1 MGVIPALIRK
11 LPSLPMNIL
20 HVYKAAL
27 PHSMG
32 GVEQV
37 IHQLAKG
44 AAEKGANVEVLA
56 LNRGP
61 REVVD
66 GGGYKV
72 HYQPTLFEVAST
84 PFSLKAFY
92 KFRELSQKADII
104 HYHYPYPFADLLH
117 LTCCPSK
124 PSIVTYH
131 SDVVRQRKLL
141 KLYKPL
147 QKRFLSSVDQII
159 ATSPNYVQT
168 SGTLQEYADKVSVI
182 PLGLEES
189 NYPEPPANKL
199 DYWKKRVGGK
209 FFLFIGVLRYYKGLH
224 ILLDALKGVDY
235 PTVIIGTGPEE
246 NALKQKAN
254 EYGLKNIHFLGHV
267 SDEDKVTLLKLC
279 YAFVFPSHL
288 RSEAFGLSL
297 VEAAMFGEPMI
308 SCEIGTGTSYINV
321 HGETGYV
328 IKPRDSVDL
337 AQCMLMLWKDEIKIR
352 QFGEASRKRYIL
364 AFKSSIMLEN
374 YMGLYEKFV

>member
-1 MGVIPALIRK
+1 VEVTPALIRK
-11 LPSLPMNIL
+11 LPSLSMNIL
-20 HVYKAAL
+20 HLYKAAL

-44 AAEKGANVEVLA
+44 AVEKGANVEVLA

-61 REVVD
+61 RDVVD

-72 HYQPTLFEVAST
+72 YYQPTLFEVAST

-92 KFRELSQKADII
+92 KFRELSKKADII

-117 LTCCPSK
+117 LGCCPRK

-131 SDVVRQRKLL
+131 SDIVRQRKLL

-147 QKRFLSSVDQII
+147 QKRFLSSMDRIV

-168 SGTLQEYADKVSVI
+168 SETLQDYVDKVSVI

-189 NYPEPPANKL
+189 SYPEPSIERL
-199 DYWKKRVGGK
+199 DHWKKRVGSK

-224 ILLDALKGVDY
+224 ILLDALKEADY

-246 NALKQKAN
+246 NTLKQKAN

-267 SDEDKVTLLKLC
+267 SDEDKAALLKLC

-297 VEAAMFGEPMI
+297 VEAAMFGKPMI
-308 SCEIGTGTSYINV
+308 SCEIGTGTSYINI

-328 IKPRDSVDL
+328 VKPNDSVEL
-337 AQCMLMLWKDEIKIR
+337 AQCMLMLWKDEIKIG
-352 QFGEASRKRYIL
+352 QFGKSARKRYIL
-364 AFKSSIMLEN
+364 AFKSSIMTKN
-374 YMGLYEKFV
+374 YMDLYRMVV

>member
-1 MGVIPALIRK
+1 MK
-11 LPSLPMNIL
+11 IL

-27 PHSMG
+27 PYSMG

-37 IHQLAKG
+37 VHQLAKG
-44 AAEKGANVEVLA
+44 AAEEGANVDVLA

-92 KFRELSQKADII
+92 KFRKLSQKADII

-117 LTCCPSK
+117 LTYCPRK

-131 SDVVRQRKLL
+131 SDIVRQRKLL

-147 QKRFLSSVDQII
+147 QKRFLSSVDCIV

-168 SGTLQEYADKVSVI
+168 SESLQDYVDKVSVI
-182 PLGLEES
+182 PLGLEDS
-189 NYPEPPANKL
+189 NYPEPPAERL
-199 DYWKKRVGGK
+199 DYWKKRVGDK
-209 FFLFIGVLRYYKGLH
+209 FFLFTGVLRYYKGLH
-224 ILLDALKGVDY
+224 ILLDALKEVDY

-246 NALKQKAN
+246 KTLKQKAN
-254 EYGLKNIHFLGHV
+254 EYGLKNVHFLGHV
-267 SDEDKVTLLKLC
+267 PDQDKVALLKLC

-297 VEAAMFGEPMI
+297 VEAAMFGKPMI
-308 SCEIGTGTSYINV
+308 SCEIGTGTSYINI
-321 HGETGYV
+321 HGETGFV
-328 IKPRDSVDL
+328 VKAENSIEWASFMSK
-337 AQCMLMLWKDEIKIR
+337 LWEDELKAG
-352 QFGEASRKRYIL
+352 QFGKAGLLRYKEL
-364 AFKSSIMLEN
+364 FRSTRMLES
-374 YMGLYEKFV
+374 YYKIYESSGL

>member
-1 MGVIPALIRK
+1 
-11 LPSLPMNIL
+11 MNIL

-44 AAEKGANVEVLA
+44 AAEKGANVDVLA
-56 LNRGP
+56 LNRGS

-72 HYQPTLFEVAST
+72 HYQPTLFEIAST

-92 KFRELSQKADII
+92 KFRKLSQKADII

-131 SDVVRQRKLL
+131 SDIVRQRKLL
-141 KLYKPL
+141 KFYKPV
-147 QKRFLSSVDQII
+147 QKRFLSSVDRIV

-168 SGTLQEYADKVSVI
+168 SKTLRDYVDKVSVI

-189 NYPEPPANKL
+189 SYPESSTERL
-199 DYWKKRVGGK
+199 DYWKKRVGSK

-224 ILLDALKGVDY
+224 ILLDALKEADY

-246 NALKQKAN
+246 STLKQKAN

-267 SDEDKVTLLKLC
+267 SDEDKAALLKLC

-297 VEAAMFGEPMI
+297 VEAAMFGKPMI

-328 IKPRDSVDL
+328 VNPRDSVEL
-337 AQCMLMLWKDEIKIR
+337 AQCMLFLWKDEIKSR
-352 QFGEASRKRYIL
+352 QFGKAARKKYINSL
-364 AFKSSIMLEN
+364 KSSMMTKN
-374 YMGLYEKFV
+374 YMDLYGMVV